1 MRVYFFV
8 FILTFIAQFYPVKSD
23 KQYWKRTVISF
34 IPLFLFMAL
43 RKDFGVD
50 DNGYQMFFNGVHR
63 STNIFAVNEHMEYG
77 FTILNKILPSYQSLI
92 ILSSFLT
99 VWAYSFLIYKFV
111 PRRFSWLAVIL
122 IFSAPSLT
130 IFFMISGI
138 RNGMA
143 ASLLILSCYYI
154 EQRKIIP
161 VAILGVIATSI
172 HTSALFVFTICYILG
187 TNNQITKKQMF
198 VWIAVMVALS
208 FASLAVLANTALP
221 MIEMF
226 MNQYVGQVEGL
237 AEIADE
243 RGFIGAL
250 VGIVFGLGIITY
262 LFMMSGKSST
272 PKIIIQEISSIK
284 YKYALLLAASFT
296 IGILGGRMTQY
307 WIYFFIVAVTCMV
320 AYWKNP
326 LYKFGF
332 LLLVLYYFRV
342 TYVSWTSDPEFAFH
356 YQNYTSIIGNF

>member
-23 KQYWKRTVISF
+23 KQYWKRTLISF

-50 DNGYQMFFNGVHR
+50 DTGYQMFFNGVHR
-63 STNIFAVNEHMEYG
+63 STNIFAVNEHMEPGYA
-77 FTILNKILPSYQSLI
+77 ILNKIMPTYQSLI
-92 ILSSFLT
+92 ALSSFLT
-99 VWAYSFLIYKFV
+99 VWAYSFLIYRFV
-111 PRRFSWLAVIL
+111 PRRFSWLAVLL

-130 IFFMISGI
+130 VFFMISGI

-143 ASLLILSCYYI
+143 ASLFILSCYFI
-154 EQRKIIP
+154 EKRKIIP
-161 VAILGVIATSI
+161 VAILTVIAMSI
-172 HTSALFVFTICYILG
+172 HTSALAVFAICYLLG
-187 TNNQITKKQMF
+187 TNKPINKKQMI
-198 VWIAVMVALS
+198 VWLAVMVTLA
-208 FASLAVLANTALP
+208 FASLAVLANTAMP
-221 MIEMF
+221 VIEMF
-226 MNQYVGQVEGL
+226 MDQYVGQVEGL

-243 RGFIGAL
+243 RGYMGAL
-250 VGIVFGLGIITY
+250 VGIIFGAGILFY
-262 LFMMSGKSST
+262 LFMMGNKTSISGALTEELGSL
-272 PKIIIQEISSIK
+272 K
-284 YKYALLLAASFT
+284 YKYGLLLAASFT
-296 IGILGGRMTQY
+296 LGVLGGRMTQY

-332 LLLVLYYFRV
+332 LFLVLYYFRV
-342 TYVSWTSDPEFAFH
+342 TYVAWSSDPDFVFC